1 MNVQE
6 KCEYILSEHKIPSC
20 HSNFQIRNF
29 IIGKESS
36 TIAKLWQC
44 IRELQARQ
52 ETIDALESDY
62 KDLLDNIEI
71 AKLDLQE
78 LEESFEQVV
87 NDKVGILQ
95 NKKKTIQIRK
105 QIRAIERLQ
114 KSKNTLD
121 NQRANILKE
130 MKVLIEEFDNLNKEC
145 PYQDF
150 EDEEA
155 QLAYWT
161 NKFEKEI
168 VLAQTLG
175 LPPNPELLKSCLAL
189 PESSNLRKNI
199 EIALLQANKK
209 LIKENN

>member
-6 KCEYILSEHKIPSC
+6 KCEFILSEHKIPSC

-36 TIAKLWQC
+36 DIAKLWQC

-78 LEESFEQVV
+78 LEESVAQGI

-105 QIRAIERLQ
+105 QYRAIERLQ

-121 NQRANILKE
+121 NQRTNILKE
-130 MKVLIEEFDNLNKEC
+130 MKVLVEEFDNLSKSC
-145 PYQDF
+145 PYKDF

-155 QLAYWT
+155 QLLYWT
-161 NKFEKEI
+161 HKFEKEI
-168 VLAQTLG
+168 VLGQTLG

-189 PESSNLRKNI
+189 PENSNLRKNI

>member
-6 KCEYILSEHKIPSC
+6 KCELILSKHKIPSC

-29 IIGKESS
+29 IIGKETS
-36 TIAKLWQC
+36 TVAKLWQC

-52 ETIDALESDY
+52 ETIDSLESDY

-71 AKLDLQE
+71 AKIDLQE
-78 LEESFEQVV
+78 LEETAEEEVTE
-87 NDKVGILQ
+87 KIGILR

-105 QIRAIERLQ
+105 QIRTIERLQ
-114 KSKNTLD
+114 KSKNNLD
-121 NQRANILKE
+121 NQRNNILKE
-130 MKVLIEEFDNLNKEC
+130 MGVLVEEFDNLTAEH
-145 PYQDF
+145 PYKDF
-150 EDEEA
+150 DDESA
-155 QLAYWT
+155 QLDYWT
-161 NKFEKEI
+161 QKFQKEI
-168 VLAQTLG
+168 VLTQTLG

-189 PESSNLRKNI
+189 PENSELRKNI

>member
-6 KCEYILSEHKIPSC
+6 KCEIILTKHKIPSC

-36 TIAKLWQC
+36 PIAKLWQC

-52 ETIDALESDY
+52 ETIDALENDY

-78 LEESFEQVV
+78 LEESVEEVITE
-87 NDKVGILQ
+87 KLGILH

-105 QIRAIERLQ
+105 QNRNIERLH
-114 KSKNTLD
+114 KSKNNLD
-121 NQRANILKE
+121 NQRNNILKE
-130 MKVLIEEFDNLNKEC
+130 MRVLIEEFDNLTAEC
-145 PYQDF
+145 PYKDF
-150 EDEEA
+150 DDESA
-155 QLAYWT
+155 QLEYWT
-161 NKFEKEI
+161 EKFQKEI
-168 VLAQTLG
+168 VLTQTLG

-189 PESSNLRKNI
+189 PENSELRKNI

>member
-6 KCEYILSEHKIPSC
+6 KCESILSKHKIPSC

-36 TIAKLWQC
+36 PIAKLWQC

-78 LEESFEQVV
+78 LEESVDQVIS
-87 NDKVGILQ
+87 DKMGILQ

-105 QIRAIERLQ
+105 QCRTIERLQ

-121 NQRANILKE
+121 NQRTNILKE
-130 MKVLIEEFDNLNKEC
+130 MQVLIEEFDNITKDY
-145 PYQDF
+145 PYRDF

-161 NKFEKEI
+161 HKFEKEM

-189 PESSNLRKNI
+189 PENSALRKNI
-199 EIALLQANKK
+199 EIALIQANKK